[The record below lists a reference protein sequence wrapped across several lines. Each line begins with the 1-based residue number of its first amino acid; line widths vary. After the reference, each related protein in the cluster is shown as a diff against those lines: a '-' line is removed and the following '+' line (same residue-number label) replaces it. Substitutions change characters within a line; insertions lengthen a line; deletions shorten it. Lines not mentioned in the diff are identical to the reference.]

1 MLFNSP
7 EILVFLPIV
16 FGFYWFVI
24 QFSQSANPPSARYFY
39 CLRGAVGLGLPH
51 TYILKP
57 ITNNSEIRETM
68 ETARHNQSS
77 EIISLVVTTFNR
89 PAKLK
94 RMLSS
99 ALNQT
104 RHPYEIIVVNDGSTD
119 DYNEVKSWASTLP
132 TLIWID
138 QENGGVST
146 ARNKGIQ
153 QVTTLYT
160 CFCDDDDYWLPNHI
174 ASLEHGIAKVK
185 NPAIVHTYRFD
196 EYLKGELRPALM
208 TPKPAQMT
216 WQEHYVTSG
225 EMVIC
230 STCMPTV
237 ALREF
242 PFPESE
248 KFAEDHEQRLRTMS
262 KYDVHPVFQRTSVVD
277 RTAETATNKSVFLIS
292 NEYRRR
298 FQAIFVVPEIR
309 NSIRRQYRHQALFRW
324 TSLELSELR
333 QNRRDAF
340 PTHWLRVFPR
350 VRSISNLKTWLLHCW
365 WYFKQ
370 D

>member
-1 MLFNSP
+1 MTKYL
-7 EILVFLPIV
+7 
-16 FGFYWFVI
+16 
-24 QFSQSANPPSARYFY
+24 A
-39 CLRGAVGLGLPH
+39 
-51 TYILKP
+51 
-57 ITNNSEIRETM
+57 
-68 ETARHNQSS
+68 
-77 EIISLVVTTFNR
+77 
-89 PAKLK
+89 
-94 RMLSS
+94 
-99 ALNQT
+99 
-104 RHPYEIIVVNDGSTD
+104 
-119 DYNEVKSWASTLP
+119 
-132 TLIWID
+132 
-138 QENGGVST
+138 QENGGVTT

-208 TPKPAQMT
+208 TPKPAKMT

-237 ALREF
+237 ALREY

-248 KFAEDHEQRLRTMS
+248 KFAEDHEQRLRAMS

>member
-1 MLFNSP
+1 
-7 EILVFLPIV
+7 
-16 FGFYWFVI
+16 
-24 QFSQSANPPSARYFY
+24 
-39 CLRGAVGLGLPH
+39 
-51 TYILKP
+51 
-57 ITNNSEIRETM
+57 M

-160 CFCDDDDYWLPNHI
+160 CFCDDDDYWLPNQI

-237 ALREF
+237 ALREY

-248 KFAEDHEQRLRTMS
+248 KFAEDHEQRLRAMS